1 MVPGRVYRNNT
12 ISNLLIQSLHS
23 YTVCITRR
31 TIIMTLYS
39 SSNKSIED
47 VDPLKQAGQLPSYS
61 IQPDSTEYQQPQ
73 PQPQDRDVYSTAKPT
88 AGERFHK
95 ISSKAGSPLNKAA
108 NLFGAEG
115 WWPSTMDKEC
125 SKAARILH
133 SFTSKSIQTS

>member
-1 MVPGRVYRNNT
+1 
-12 ISNLLIQSLHS
+12 
-23 YTVCITRR
+23 
-31 TIIMTLYS
+31 MTLYS
-39 SSNKSIED
+39 TSDKSIED

-61 IQPDSTEYQQPQ
+61 IQPDITEHQQS
-73 PQPQDRDVYSTAKPT
+73 QPQDRNASSTAKPT

-133 SFTSKSIQTS
+133 SFTSEYYLNHKL